1 MIKKF
6 IVVLFISALFVS
18 CVNQTQKA
26 ETESESEEKA
36 GVTELKVED
45 FDIMAADLVG
55 KDIVITGTVNHVCE
69 HGGKKM
75 FLVEEGSEASVKIT
89 PDESMAAFNTNLV
102 GSVIKV
108 EGVVEELII
117 DEEYLMKWESE
128 LMSSNTEGGDGHG
141 LGKGEAADMGEHVAA
156 TESIANYRKQIAE
169 NEKGYLSF
177 YSIVCKDYEMI
188 KAKEK
193 EE

>member
-1 MIKKF
+1 MIKRF
-6 IVVLFISALFVS
+6 IIVFFISALFVS

-26 ETESESEEKA
+26 ETKSDEVTVA
-36 GVTELKVED
+36 TELNVED

-55 KDIVITGTVNHVCE
+55 KEVTLSGTVNHVCE
-69 HGGKKM
+69 KGGKKM

-89 PDESMAAFNTNLV
+89 PDESIAAFNTNLV

-108 EGVVEELII
+108 TGVVEELII

-128 LMSSNTEGGDGHG
+128 LMSSNTEAGDGHG

-169 NEKGYLSF
+169 SEKGYLSF

>member
-1 MIKKF
+1 MIVF
-6 IVVLFISALFVS
+6 FISAIFIS

-26 ETESESEEKA
+26 ETKTDETVA
-36 GVTELKVED
+36 LTELNVDD

-55 KDIVITGTVNHVCE
+55 KEVAITGMVNHVCE
-69 HGGKKM
+69 KGGKKM
-75 FLVEEGSEASVKIT
+75 FLVTEGSEASVKIT

-108 EGVVEELII
+108 DGVVEELII
-117 DEEYLMKWESE
+117 DEEYLLKWEGE

-169 NEKGYLSF
+169 SGKGYLSF

>member
-1 MIKKF
+1 MTKKF
-6 IVVLFISALFVS
+6 MIVFFISALFVS

-26 ETESESEEKA
+26 ENESDEVA
-36 GVTELKVED
+36 TLTELHVDD
-45 FDIMAADLVG
+45 FDIIAADLVG
-55 KDIVITGTVNHVCE
+55 KEIVLTGTVNHVCE

-89 PDESMAAFNTNLV
+89 PNESMAAFNTNLV

-108 EGVVEELII
+108 EGIVEELII

-156 TESIANYRKQIAE
+156 AESIANYRKQIAE
-169 NEKGYLSF
+169 NEKGYLAF
-177 YSIVCKDYEMI
+177 YSIVCKNYEMI

>member
-6 IVVLFISALFVS
+6 MIVFFISALFVS
-18 CVNQTQKA
+18 CANQTQKA
-26 ETESESEEKA
+26 ESETDELA
-36 GVTELKVED
+36 AITELHVDD

-55 KDIVITGTVNHVCE
+55 KEIALTGTVNHVCE

-75 FLVEEGSEASVKIT
+75 FLVEERSEASVKIT

-108 EGVVEELII
+108 EGTIEEFII
-117 DEEYLMKWESE
+117 DEEYLLKWESE
-128 LMSSNTEGGDGHG
+128 LKSANAEGAGDGHG
-141 LGKGEAADMGEHVAA
+141 VGKGEAADMGEHVAA
-156 TESIANYRKQIAE
+156 AESIANYRKQIAE
-169 NEKGYLSF
+169 NEKGYLAF
-177 YSIVCKDYEMI
+177 YSIVCKNYEMI

>member
-1 MIKKF
+1 MIVF
-6 IVVLFISALFVS
+6 FISALFVS

-26 ETESESEEKA
+26 ENESDEVA
-36 GVTELKVED
+36 TLTELHVDD
-45 FDIMAADLVG
+45 FDIIAADLVG
-55 KDIVITGTVNHVCE
+55 KEIVLTGTVNHVCE

-89 PDESMAAFNTNLV
+89 PNESMAAFNTNLV

-108 EGVVEELII
+108 EGIVEELII

-156 TESIANYRKQIAE
+156 AESIANYRKQIAE
-169 NEKGYLSF
+169 NEKGYLAF
-177 YSIVCKDYEMI
+177 YSIVCKNYEMI

>member
-6 IVVLFISALFVS
+6 MIVFFISALFVS

-26 ETESESEEKA
+26 ENETDELA
-36 GVTELKVED
+36 TLTELHVDD

-55 KDIVITGTVNHVCE
+55 KEIALTGTVNHVCE

-75 FLVEEGSEASVKIT
+75 FLVEEGSEAKVKIT

-108 EGVVEELII
+108 EGIVEELII

-169 NEKGYLSF
+169 SGKDYLAF
-177 YSIVCKDYEMI
+177 YSIVCKNYEMI

>member
-1 MIKKF
+1 MTKRFMIVF
-6 IVVLFISALFVS
+6 FISALFVS

-26 ETESESEEKA
+26 ENETEEVTA
-36 GVTELKVED
+36 LTELNVED
-45 FDIMAADLVG
+45 FDIMATDLVG
-55 KDIVITGTVNHVCE
+55 KEVVLSGTVNHVCE

-75 FLVEEGSEASVKIT
+75 FLVTEGSEASVKIT
-89 PDESMAAFNTNLV
+89 PNESMAAFNTNLV

-108 EGVVEELII
+108 EGIVEELII

-156 TESIANYRKQIAE
+156 AESIANYRKQIAE
-169 NEKGYLSF
+169 NEKGYLAF
-177 YSIVCKDYEMI
+177 YSIVCKNYEMI